1 MTTNVLAQR
10 KAAEQALP
18 VTLTT
23 WQIAWLRFRRNPLSM
38 LGLVIIVGFTLVA
51 VLAPVLAPPQANT
64 RDPYMMPHEGY
75 SPDPQ
80 PPRPG
85 HPFGT
90 TEGAFDIYYGLVWGA
105 RTAFR
110 IGLIV
115 VAISAIIG
123 IMVGGVSG
131 YFGGR
136 IDEVLMRIVDILFAF
151 PGLILAVVIVAV
163 LGPGLEKVLIA
174 LSIVGWPGYAR
185 LLRGEILSVRERDF
199 VEAARA
205 MGASDF
211 KIIARH
217 VLPNSIYPVLIVA
230 SLDMGSIVVAAAAL
244 SFLGLGAPV
253 GYADWGQIISLSRNW
268 ILGSGGNAFI
278 FWYTVVFP
286 GAALFLFTLGWNLLG
301 DAFRDILDPRLR
313 GST

>member
-1 MTTNVLAQR
+1 MSVLAAR
-10 KAAEQALP
+10 KVAAQTLP
-18 VTLTT
+18 VTLST
-23 WQIAWLRFRRNPLSM
+23 WQTAVLRFRRNPLSLM
-38 LGLVIIVGFTLVA
+38 GLIIIVGFILVA
-51 VLAPVLAPPQANT
+51 LLAPVLAPPPANT
-64 RDPYMMPHEGY
+64 RDPYMMPHAGY

-80 PPRPG
+80 APRPG

-90 TEGAFDIYYGLVWGA
+90 TEQAFDIYYGIVWGA

-110 IGLIV
+110 IGLMVVAMSVAIGIV
-115 VAISAIIG
+115 VGG
-123 IMVGGVSG
+123 IAGFYRGKV
-131 YFGGR
+131 
-136 IDEVLMRIVDILFAF
+136 DEVLMRIVDIFLAF
-151 PGLILAVVIVAV
+151 PGLILAVVVVAI
-163 LGPGLEKVLIA
+163 LGPSLQNVLIA
-174 LSIVGWPGYAR
+174 LALVGWPGYAR

-205 MGASDF
+205 MGANDL
-211 KIIARH
+211 KIILRH
-217 VLPNSIYPVLIVA
+217 VLPNSIYPILVVS
-230 SLDMGSIVVAAAAL
+230 SLDMGSVVVAAAAL

-268 ILGSGGNAFI
+268 IIGSGGNAFA

-286 GAALFLFTLGWNLLG
+286 GAALVFFTLGWNLLG

>member
-1 MTTNVLAQR
+1 MSMSVLAQR
-10 KAAEQALP
+10 KAVEQALP

-64 RDPYMMPHEGY
+64 RDAYMMPHEGY

-80 PPRPG
+80 PPRPA

-110 IGLIV
+110 IGLMV

-123 IMVGGVSG
+123 IVVGGVSG

-136 IDEVLMRIVDILFAF
+136 IDEILMRIVDMFFAF
-151 PGLILAVVIVAV
+151 PSLILAVVIVAV
-163 LGPGLEKVLIA
+163 LGPGLDKVLIA

-230 SLDMGSIVVAAAAL
+230 SLDMGSIVVLAATL

-268 ILGSGGNAFI
+268 IIGSGGNAFI

>member
-1 MTTNVLAQR
+1 MDALASNLGARRQDVP
-10 KAAEQALP
+10 KSLS
-18 VTLTT
+18 T
-23 WQIAWLRFRRNPLSM
+23 WELAWLRFRRNPLSL
-38 LGLVIIVGFTLVA
+38 LGLCIIVTFVLVA
-51 VLAPVLAPPQANT
+51 ALAPLIAPPAAGA

-75 SPDPQ
+75 SPDPR

-90 TEGAFDIYYGLVWGA
+90 TEQAFDIYYGIVWGA

-110 IGLIV
+110 VGLAV
-115 VAISAIIG
+115 VATSVVIG
-123 IMVGGVSG
+123 ITIGGISG
-131 YFGGR
+131 FYGGR
-136 IDEVLMRIVDILFAF
+136 VDETLMRIVDVFLAF
-151 PGLILAVVIVAV
+151 PGLILAVVIVAI
-163 LGPGLEKVLIA
+163 LGPGLVKVMIA
-174 LSIVGWPGYAR
+174 LALVSWPSYAR
-185 LLRGEILSVRERDF
+185 LLRGEVLSVRERDF

-205 MGASDF
+205 VGASDL
-211 KIIARH
+211 KILGRH
-217 VLPNSIYPVLIVA
+217 VLPNSIYPVLVV
-230 SLDMGSIVVAAAAL
+230 STLDMGSIVVWAAAL

-253 GYADWGQIISLSRNW
+253 GYSDWGQIISLSRSW
-268 ILGSGGNAFI
+268 ILGSAGNALA

>member
-1 MTTNVLAQR
+1 MRRTLKKLVFVEPKSTHLHIYSRVCIPRLGSVLLGTIMRAKGYDVRVYIEDIQDVDMQ
-10 KAAEQALP
+10 E
-18 VTLTT
+18 V
-23 WQIAWLRFRRNPLSM
+23 LSAD
-38 LGLVIIVGFTLVA
+38 L
-51 VLAPVLAPPQANT
+51 
-64 RDPYMMPHEGY
+64 
-75 SPDPQ
+75 
-80 PPRPG
+80 
-85 HPFGT
+85 
-90 TEGAFDIYYGLVWGA
+90 
-105 RTAFR
+105 
-110 IGLIV
+110 

-123 IMVGGVSG
+123 IVVGGVSG

-136 IDEVLMRIVDILFAF
+136 IDEILMRIVDILFAF

-217 VLPNSIYPVLIVA
+217 VLPNSIYPVLVVA

-244 SFLGLGAPV
+244 SFLGLGAPP

-268 ILGSGGNAFI
+268 IIGSGGNAFI

>member
-1 MTTNVLAQR
+1 MSVLAERRLAQ
-10 KAAEQALP
+10 QALP
-18 VTLTT
+18 VTLSTF
-23 WQIAWLRFRRNPLSM
+23 QIAVLRFRRNPLSLM
-38 LGLVIIVGFTLVA
+38 GLIIIVSFVLVA
-51 VLAPVLAPPQANT
+51 LLAPVIAPPAASA
-64 RDPYMMPHEGY
+64 RDPYMMPHVGY

-85 HPFGT
+85 HVFGT
-90 TEGAFDIYYGLVWGA
+90 TEQAFDIYYGIVWGA

-110 IGLIV
+110 VGLIV
-115 VAISAIIG
+115 VATSVVIG
-123 IMVGGVSG
+123 IAVGGVAG
-131 YFGGR
+131 YYRGR
-136 IDEVLMRIVDILFAF
+136 VDEILMRVVDIFLAF
-151 PGLILAVVIVAV
+151 PGLILAVVVVAI
-163 LGPGLEKVLIA
+163 LGPSLFNVMVA
-174 LSIVGWPGYAR
+174 LALVGWPGYAR

-205 MGASDF
+205 MGANDL

-217 VLPNSIYPVLIVA
+217 VLPNAIYPVLVVS
-230 SLDMGSIVVAAAAL
+230 SLDMGSVVVAAAAL
-244 SFLGLGAPV
+244 SFLGLGAPI

-268 ILGSGGNAFI
+268 IIGSGGNAFA

-286 GAALFLFTLGWNLLG
+286 GTALVLFTLGWNLLG

>member
-1 MTTNVLAQR
+1 MSVLAER
-10 KAAEQALP
+10 KLAQQELP
-18 VTLTT
+18 VTLST
-23 WQIAWLRFRRNPLSM
+23 WQIAVLRFRRNPLSM
-38 LGLVIIVGFTLVA
+38 MGLVIIVGFVLIA
-51 VLAPVLAPPQANT
+51 LLAPVLAPPAPNV
-64 RDPYMMPHEGY
+64 RDPFMMPHAGY

-80 PPRPG
+80 PPRAG

-90 TEGAFDIYYGLVWGA
+90 TEQAFDIYYGFVWGA

-110 IGLIV
+110 VGLIV
-115 VAISAIIG
+115 VVTSVVIG
-123 IMVGGVSG
+123 ILVGGVAG
-131 YFGGR
+131 YYRGR
-136 IDEVLMRIVDILFAF
+136 VDEILMRIVDIFLAF
-151 PGLILAVVIVAV
+151 PGLILAVVIVAI
-163 LGPGLEKVLIA
+163 LGPGLDNVMIA
-174 LSIVGWPGYAR
+174 LALVGWPGYAR
-185 LLRGEILSVRERDF
+185 LLRGEILSVRERDY

-205 MGASDF
+205 MGASDP
-211 KIIARH
+211 KIIIRH
-217 VLPNSIYPVLIVA
+217 VLPNSIYPILVVS

-268 ILGSGGNAFI
+268 IIGSGGNAFI

-286 GAALFLFTLGWNLLG
+286 GIALVLFTLGWNLLG

>member
-1 MTTNVLAQR
+1 MDALASNLEARRQGVPR
-10 KAAEQALP
+10 SLS
-18 VTLTT
+18 T
-23 WQIAWLRFRRNPLSM
+23 WQLAWLRFRRNPLSL
-38 LGLVIIVGFTLVA
+38 LGLCIVVAFVLVA
-51 VLAPVLAPPQANT
+51 ALAPLIAPPAAGA

-75 SPDPQ
+75 SPDPR

-90 TEGAFDIYYGLVWGA
+90 TEQAFDIYYGIVWGA

-110 IGLIV
+110 VGVAV
-115 VAISAIIG
+115 VATSVVIG
-123 IMVGGVSG
+123 ITVGGISG
-131 YFGGR
+131 FYGGR
-136 IDEVLMRIVDILFAF
+136 VDETLMRIVDVFLAF

-163 LGPGLEKVLIA
+163 LGPGLVKVMIA
-174 LSIVGWPGYAR
+174 LALVSWPSYAR
-185 LLRGEILSVRERDF
+185 LLRGEVLSVRERDF
-199 VEAARA
+199 VDAARSV
-205 MGASDF
+205 GASDL
-211 KIIARH
+211 KILGRH
-217 VLPNSIYPVLIVA
+217 VLPNSIYPVLVV
-230 SLDMGSIVVAAAAL
+230 STLDMGSIVVWAAAL

-253 GYADWGQIISLSRNW
+253 GYSDWGQIISLSRSW
-268 ILGSGGNAFI
+268 ILGSAGNALA